1 MKVINLRKFYCI
13 LAVVTTV
20 AAVQSM
26 LFPRRPE
33 VSRISS
39 EKLDRFIANVAANG
53 KSIITIIKPDHSD
66 LNISNSSIIS
76 LNINSN
82 SNLILTNVQVR
93 DRADFSVSF
102 ITDSVKSLKSLKLS
116 TSAIKSKQPP
126 FSLSEQSK
134 TGTTFQTCFVSGT
147 SPPSNFGFSQDQLSL
162 AVDQIKATDDNL
174 GLKRFLGLSPSR
186 RYQCMLVTLKS
197 SLPRQE
203 SYQIWLDLLYKVQIA
218 FNQKN

>member
-1 MKVINLRKFYCI
+1 MKVINLRKFYRI

-39 EKLDRFIANVAANG
+39 DKLDRFIANVAANG

-102 ITDSVKSLKSLKLS
+102 ITDSVKSLKLS

-203 SYQIWLDLLYKVQIA
+203 SYQIWLDLLDKVQIA

>member
-102 ITDSVKSLKSLKLS
+102 ITDSVKSLKLS

-147 SPPSNFGFSQDQLSL
+147 SPPSNFGVSQDQLSL

-174 GLKRFLGLSPSR
+174 GLKRFLGLIPSR
-186 RYQCMLVTLKS
+186 RYQCMLVTLES

-203 SYQIWLDLLYKVQIA
+203 SYQLWLDLLDKVQIA